1 MVTVMSV
8 LLVGL
13 VLAEGPA
20 WGRHKPGHKPGPT
33 IVQVVIQLNTDEDGD
48 FFEDFDTLIA
58 AIGAADPTVVETL
71 TGNGQFTVFGP
82 TDDAFDLLG
91 LNKDN
96 IGDFDQETL
105 TDILLYHVARGRRY
119 SEDVLESERIRML
132 NRGFLLQNEG
142 ILTDNT
148 GGTAMII
155 AVDVEAANGIIHAID
170 SVLLPKELP
179 ESP

>member
-1 MVTVMSV
+1 MKSKRMVTIMSV

-13 VLAEGPA
+13 VLAAGPA
-20 WGRHKPGHKPGPT
+20 WGRHKPDHKPGPT

-119 SEDVLESERIRML
+119 SEDVSRKGYACSTADFCCKM
-132 NRGFLLQNEG
+132 RGF
-142 ILTDNT
+142 
-148 GGTAMII
+148 
-155 AVDVEAANGIIHAID
+155 
-170 SVLLPKELP
+170 
-179 ESP
+179 

>member
-1 MVTVMSV
+1 
-8 LLVGL
+8 
-13 VLAEGPA
+13 
-20 WGRHKPGHKPGPT
+20 
-33 IVQVVIQLNTDEDGD
+33 
-48 FFEDFDTLIA
+48 
-58 AIGAADPTVVETL
+58 
-71 TGNGQFTVFGP
+71 
-82 TDDAFDLLG
+82 
-91 LNKDN
+91 
-96 IGDFDQETL
+96 
-105 TDILLYHVARGRRY
+105 
-119 SEDVLESERIRML
+119 ML